1 MAGHI
6 ALVVASAD
14 KLEVTAGPWDWDML
28 GLSWFSNLV
37 WFILQVTMN
46 FGLWLASS
54 RLNLRVFK

>member
-28 GLSWFSNLV
+28 GLSWFSMV
-37 WFILQVTMN
+37 Y
-46 FGLWLASS
+46 LAGHHEF
-54 RLNLRVFK
+54 RTLACKLKIEFKSI